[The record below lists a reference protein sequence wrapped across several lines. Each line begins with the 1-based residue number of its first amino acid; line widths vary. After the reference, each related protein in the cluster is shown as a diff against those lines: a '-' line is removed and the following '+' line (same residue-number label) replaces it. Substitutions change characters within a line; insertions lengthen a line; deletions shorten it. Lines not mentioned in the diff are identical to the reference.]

1 MKEFCDIYSF
11 KNLIKEPTCFK
22 NPENPKCIDLM
33 LTNRHRSF
41 QNSCVIE
48 TGLSDFHKMTVTVL
62 KAFFKKAEP
71 KVISYRDYKN
81 FTNDNFRLLLEELS
95 GNFDFAN
102 ETALDS
108 FLDICREALH
118 KAAPLKQK
126 YARANNSPF
135 MNKTILKAIM
145 KRTRLRNK
153 FLKDVSDS
161 NRVAYNT
168 QRNYCVSL
176 VRKAKKSYYSNL
188 DHKKIVDNKTFWKTI
203 KAFFADKGVN
213 HDNITLVENEETVSY
228 NKEISETLNNF
239 FSEVVTN
246 LKLPQY
252 HDPTVNVDDIED
264 PVART
269 VEKYKNHPS
278 IRLIKENYRNTNN
291 TFHFEN
297 VSVKE
302 IEKELKNLLSS
313 KAAQDTAIP
322 TKVIKDNI
330 DIFTPILLDEF
341 NKSLALGIFPSSM
354 KLANITPVF
363 KKDDR
368 TDKSNYRSISIL
380 PNLSKI
386 FEKCIYNQL
395 SIFFDKVLSKY
406 QCGFRKGFSA
416 QHYLLKL
423 LEQWKESVDQG
434 LVFGAIL
441 TDLSK
446 AFDCL
451 SHELL
456 VAKLSAYRMEDSA
469 VRFVSDYLTKR
480 KQRTKIDNN
489 YSS

>member
-1 MKEFCDIYSF
+1 
-11 KNLIKEPTCFK
+11 
-22 NPENPKCIDLM
+22 
-33 LTNRHRSF
+33 
-41 QNSCVIE
+41 
-48 TGLSDFHKMTVTVL
+48 
-62 KAFFKKAEP
+62 
-71 KVISYRDYKN
+71 
-81 FTNDNFRLLLEELS
+81 
-95 GNFDFAN
+95 
-102 ETALDS
+102 
-108 FLDICREALH
+108 
-118 KAAPLKQK
+118 
-126 YARANNSPF
+126 
-135 MNKTILKAIM
+135 M
-145 KRTRLRNK
+145 KRTRLRNR
-153 FLKDVSDS
+153 FLKDMSDS

-168 QRNYCVSL
+168 QRNYCVYL
-176 VRKAKKSYYSNL
+176 IRKAKKSYYSNL

-203 KAFFADKGVN
+203 KPFFTDKDVN
-213 HDNITLVENEETVSY
+213 HDNITLVENEETVSD

-246 LKLPQY
+246 LNLPQY

-269 VEKYKNHPS
+269 VDKYKNHPS

-297 VSVKE
+297 VSVKY

-313 KAAQDTAIP
+313 KAAQDTDIP
-322 TKVIKDNI
+322 TKVIKANI

-368 TDKSNYRSISIL
+368 TDKCNYRPISIL
-380 PNLSKI
+380 PNLSKV

-395 SIFFDKVLSKY
+395 STFFETVLSKY
-406 QCGFRKGFSA
+406 QYGFRKGFSA
-416 QHYLLKL
+416 QHCLLKL

-434 LVFGAIL
+434 LVFGALL

-456 VAKLSAYRMEDSA
+456 IAKLSAYGMKDSA
-469 VRFVSDYLTKR
+469 VRFVSDYLTNR
-480 KQRTKIDNN
+480 KQRTKIGNN
-489 YSS
+489 YSSWRDVLFGVPQGSILGPLLFNIYLCDLFLLVCNIDVASYADDTTPTLLEII

>member
-1 MKEFCDIYSF
+1 MGKAIDSLSSRYENFLLIGDFNAEVSDVSMKELCDIYSF
-11 KNLIKEPTCFK
+11 KNLIKETTCFK
-22 NPENPKCIDLM
+22 NPANPKCIDLM
-33 LTNRHRSF
+33 LTNTHRSL

-62 KAFFKKAEP
+62 RAFFKKAEP

-81 FTNDNFRLLLEELS
+81 FTNDNFRLLLEVLC
-95 GNFDFAN
+95 GNFDFTN

-108 FLDICREALH
+108 FLDICREALN
-118 KAAPLKQK
+118 KTARLKQK
-126 YARANNSPF
+126 YVRANNSHF
-135 MNKTILKAIM
+135 MNKAILKAIM
-145 KRTRLRNK
+145 KRTRLRNR
-153 FLKDVSDS
+153 FLKDMSDS

-168 QRNYCVSL
+168 QQNYCVSL
-176 VRKAKKSYYSNL
+176 VRKAKKSCYSNL

-203 KAFFADKGVN
+203 KPLFTDKGVN
-213 HDNITLVENEETVSY
+213 HDNITLVENEETVSD

-246 LKLPQY
+246 LNLPQY
-252 HDPTVNVDDIED
+252 HDPTVNVDDNED

-269 VEKYKNHPS
+269 VEKYKNNPS
-278 IRLIKENYRNTNN
+278 IRLIKENYRNTND
-291 TFHFEN
+291 TFHSEN

-313 KAAQDTAIP
+313 KAARDTDIP

-330 DIFTPILLDEF
+330 HIFTPILLDEF

-368 TDKSNYRSISIL
+368 TDKSNYRPIRIL

-395 SIFFDKVLSKY
+395 PIFF
-406 QCGFRKGFSA
+406 F
-416 QHYLLKL
+416 
-423 LEQWKESVDQG
+423 
-434 LVFGAIL
+434 
-441 TDLSK
+441 
-446 AFDCL
+446 
-451 SHELL
+451 
-456 VAKLSAYRMEDSA
+456 
-469 VRFVSDYLTKR
+469 
-480 KQRTKIDNN
+480 
-489 YSS
+489 